1 MKHVKLFEQFV
12 NEKEELYTAYIE
24 DGREPGGT
32 DKEIKKDYDI
42 EASLRNIVNFNRKQY
57 DHHETPLDEL
67 AIDILKNLQL
77 KVTGGDVVQ
86 HLAASMNDND
96 KIPNDRAVIREIY
109 NIVR

>member
-1 MKHVKLFEQFV
+1 
-12 NEKEELYTAYIE
+12 
-24 DGREPGGT
+24 
-32 DKEIKKDYDI
+32 
-42 EASLRNIVNFNRKQY
+42 
-57 DHHETPLDEL
+57 LDEL

-86 HLAASMNDND
+86 HLAASMDDND